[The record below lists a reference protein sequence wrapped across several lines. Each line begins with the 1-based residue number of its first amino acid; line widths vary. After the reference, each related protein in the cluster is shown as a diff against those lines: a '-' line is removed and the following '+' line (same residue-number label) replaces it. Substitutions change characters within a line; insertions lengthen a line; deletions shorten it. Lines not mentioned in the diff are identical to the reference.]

1 MKMKKI
7 KIDKEDQKNCENL
20 MENKCEI
27 DNIVSAFS
35 KTIRELKDEANGHSR
50 TTWIEM
56 ATKYKLDKNR
66 EHYYSKKTKGIIEY
80 DIADFIPDKTE
91 KEIKFKEELDQM
103 EHVLSLMDEMTKKA
117 DELDKIRKKNK

>member
-1 MKMKKI
+1 MKLKKI

-35 KTIRELKDEANGHSR
+35 KTIRELKDEVNGHSQ
-50 TTWIEM
+50 TTWVEM

-66 EHYYSKKTKGIIEY
+66 EHYYNKKTKRIMEY
-80 DIADFIPDKTE
+80 DIVDFIPDKTE
-91 KEIKFKEELDQM
+91 KEIKSKEELDQA
-103 EHVLSLMDEMTKKA
+103 ERVLSLMEKMTKKA
-117 DELDKIRKKNK
+117 DELDKIRKKKE